1 MVLRISL
8 LEAIEMCLKL
18 YHKRKTV
25 ELKIKI
31 IASKRRDKKACKNNL
46 SGQREKQD

>member
-1 MVLRISL
+1 MVLRIPL

-18 YHKRKTV
+18 CHKRTTV
-25 ELKIKI
+25 EVKIKI